1 MGMDPVTIGIGASVL
16 GGLAGSQGSGGGTT
30 TTSSSSNPWEPQQD
44 YLKYG
49 FSSAKDA
56 LGNALQNP
64 TYTGQRVAGLNP
76 FQTSGANWLGNITQ
90 GQGFGNANLINNAS
104 ANMLN
109 GGAAYSNNANA
120 IFNRASQ
127 DPTQSILSTANAYAS
142 SPYADGLIDASS
154 RDVTRN
160 LYENQLPGAG
170 LRASGTGNTNS
181 TRAGVESAILQRG
194 AADRLTDLSSSIRSN
209 LFNTGLAQGQSQ
221 YNQNLTNMLGAN
233 SGLLNSFSSGLTG
246 LGAGQNYAAGNF
258 DALNAAG
265 GLYQTQ
271 DQNQLNANLAQF
283 NEANQNPL
291 SYIQQYMSTVG
302 GNYGGTSSGSS
313 TAPTVGGGVGG
324 ALTGALGGGLGAFG
338 TMGKLKGTGVFG
350 L

>member
-1 MGMDPVTIGIGASVL
+1 MGMDPVTVGIGASVL

-30 TTSSSSNPWEPQQD
+30 TSQSNPWEPQQD

-56 LGNALQNP
+56 LGNALQNS
-64 TYTGQRVAGLNP
+64 TYTGPRVAGLNP
-76 FQTSGANWLGNITQ
+76 FQTNGANWLGNFTQ
-90 GQGFGNANLINNAS
+90 NQGFGNTNLINNAS
-104 ANMLN
+104 AGLLN
-109 GGAAYSNNANA
+109 GGAAYGGNANA
-120 IFNRASQ
+120 IFDRASQ
-127 DPTQSILSTANAYAS
+127 DPTQSILSTANAYAN
-142 SPYADGLIDASS
+142 SPYANGLIDASS

-160 LYENQLPGAG
+160 LYENQLPSAG

-209 LFNTGLAQGQSQ
+209 LFNTGLSQGQSQ
-221 YNQNLTNMLGAN
+221 YNQNLTNMLNAN
-233 SGLLNSFSSGLTG
+233 SGLLNSFNSGVAGLNTG
-246 LGAGQNYAAGNF
+246 QGYAAGNF

-265 GLYQTQ
+265 GLYQNQ
-271 DQNQLNANLAQF
+271 NQNQLNANMAQF
-283 NEANQNPL
+283 NEANANPL
-291 SYIQQYMSTVG
+291 SYIQQYMQSVG
-302 GNYGGTSSGSS
+302 GNYGGTSSS
-313 TAPTVGGGVGG
+313 TAPTVGGGLGG